1 MWNTTYCE
9 HCGKMKSATWW
20 NPAVAAAAPAM
31 PATYAP
37 LNVNGTATQPLPS
50 WQQFNNA
57 GAAAQPTF
65 FEMCNCQV
73 SVMSGSTLRLYS

>member
-31 PATYAP
+31 PATYTLPGA
-37 LNVNGTATQPLPS
+37 NGAAALPS

-57 GAAAQPTF
+57 AAATQSTF
-65 FEMCNCQV
+65 YAMCQCQAP
-73 SVMSGSTLRLYS
+73 VMSGSTLRLDA